1 MGQWINRQALLLD
14 FEPQFIFRSPLY
26 SFRFPAALGIT
37 SHGVQPDVKR
47 LKCGGWELRAP
58 AVPLFS
64 PGLYAGEREMGG
76 PKGWDPGGRE
86 LRRVP
91 WSWAERAFGRATHG
105 SSTSSANGFHAA
117 RDSREL
123 RSARPTGEAEFPA
136 GRTPLPLHAA
146 ENPRPQVPPGREV
159 LHRLLALTSANSS
172 ASPQPGREDRPY
184 F

>member
-1 MGQWINRQALLLD
+1 MSQWINRQALLLD

-37 SHGVQPDVKR
+37 GCQETEMWRVGTQGARGPPLQPGTVCGRKGDGRSQGVGSRRQ
-47 LKCGGWELRAP
+47 RAP
-58 AVPLFS
+58 PRSVVL
-64 PGLYAGEREMGG
+64 
-76 PKGWDPGGRE
+76 GRKS
-86 LRRVP
+86 LR
-91 WSWAERAFGRATHG
+91 GRATHG

>member
-1 MGQWINRQALLLD
+1 MDKPSSSASGFWTAVH
-14 FEPQFIFRSPLY
+14 FPQPLY

-58 AVPLFS
+58 AVRLFS
-64 PGLYAGEREMGG
+64 PGLYAGERKMGG

-86 LRRVP
+86 LRCVP
-91 WSWAERAFGRATHG
+91 WCWAERAFGRATHG

-123 RSARPTGEAEFPA
+123 RSARPTASGAPWPGSTSPFTSPHLSQQFRLASA
-136 GRTPLPLHAA
+136 G
-146 ENPRPQVPPGREV
+146 
-159 LHRLLALTSANSS
+159 
-172 ASPQPGREDRPY
+172 
-184 F
+184 

>member
-1 MGQWINRQALLLD
+1 MSQWINRQALLLD

-91 WSWAERAFGRATHG
+91 WSWAERAFAGGPPTAAPLAQLTVSTQPATAESCAPPAPLARL
-105 SSTSSANGFHAA
+105 SSPRVGLLSHSTPPRTRG
-117 RDSREL
+117 L
-123 RSARPTGEAEFPA
+123 RCPLA
-136 GRTPLPLHAA
+136 GK
-146 ENPRPQVPPGREV
+146 
-159 LHRLLALTSANSS
+159 
-172 ASPQPGREDRPY
+172 Y
-184 F
+184 FTVY